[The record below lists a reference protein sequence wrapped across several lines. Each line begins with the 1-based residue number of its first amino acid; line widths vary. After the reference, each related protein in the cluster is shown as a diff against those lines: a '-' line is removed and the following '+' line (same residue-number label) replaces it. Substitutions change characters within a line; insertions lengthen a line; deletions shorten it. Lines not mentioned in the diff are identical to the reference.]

1 MLPALESACGCAPG
15 FVFRTVAYP
24 RAPSDGRGL
33 CCSAFGLS
41 AAALATEVSCY
52 ACTVAYGIRK
62 GYAITLWGSELACW
76 LQDATLLAL
85 VARLRGARIPAM
97 TAICVGWIALKSVLF
112 TELVPMWFLAKF
124 QVRSRPS
131 TSRCV

>member
-1 MLPALESACGCAPG
+1 MLAPADRYE
-15 FVFRTVAYP
+15 
-24 RAPSDGRGL
+24 L

-62 GYAITLWGSELACW
+62 GYAVTLWGSELACW
-76 LQDATLLAL
+76 LQDATLLVL

-97 TAICVGWIALKSVLF
+97 IAISIGWLALKSVLF
-112 TELVPMWFLAKF
+112 TELVPMWFLSKF
-124 QVRSRPS
+124 QVRSHPQPCLIS
-131 TSRCV
+131 IPMHSAALLHAC